1 MNHDIKKK
9 GSYDVFA
16 STNIIQESMSFGE
29 FLNTLLLKP
38 LQLVFEVIYTMA
50 DRIIDSPGLS
60 IIVLSLFMNFLI
72 LPLYMRADAIQEEE
86 HALEK
91 KLQKGVDHIKKTFRG
106 DERMMMLQTYYRQN
120 HYKPVYVLRSA
131 TSLFL
136 QIPFFMAAYSFLSN
150 LQLLNG
156 VSFGPIQDLSRPDG
170 LLQIAGISVNIL
182 PVIMTTINLIS
193 CVIFTKGS
201 PWKAKI
207 QLYVMALFFL
217 VFLYG
222 SPSGLVFYWTLN
234 NVFSLV
240 KTIFYK
246 LKNPRKILGVIFWAG
261 GMLLTVYGLFFYQ
274 GRTTRKMI
282 FFISI
287 ALLLQT
293 PFVYDRLRGKI
304 NWKKAEK
311 AENKKLFFGGGIF
324 LAVLTGALIPST
336 VIKASPQEFID
347 ITFFYNP
354 LWFIAHSLC
363 LATGI
368 FIVWAG
374 VFYFL
379 AKSSVRV
386 YFDKAMWILSGVF
399 IVDYMFFG
407 KNLGMLTNH
416 LKYEDGL
423 EFGWAEQLKNI
434 IVIMVVILIFY
445 IIYRYRD
452 KLAFEVLSIG
462 VLALSCMTAI
472 NVININTS
480 VNSIKGRNLEN
491 YVTIPRFTLSK
502 TGKNVIVLMLDRA
515 IGEYIPYLFQE
526 KPELE
531 EKFSGFTYYANT
543 ISFGFYTNL
552 GSPALFGGYEYTPV
566 EMNKRNQ
573 ESLVLKQNE
582 ALKVMPVLFDQN
594 DYQVTVCDPPYAGYQ
609 WIPDLSIY
617 NEYPE
622 IESYILQNK
631 FTDDSIKGRW
641 ILDNKRNFFCYGI
654 LKSAP
659 LCVQKT
665 IYDYGRYNQSDSDA
679 ETIDSKQVRMD
690 MYTSLGVSNTFMDAY
705 NALGA
710 YPEMTDTVEEDI
722 NTFLMMTNNTTHE
735 PMLLQEPDYVP
746 AMEVDNTE
754 YEKNHQDRYTIN
766 GRTLQMSTDVHA
778 IYYQSN
784 MAAMLQ
790 LGKWFDY
797 MRENDV
803 YDNTK
808 IILVADHGRSS
819 FYEGDEKNLEDTDT
833 SAFYPLLMVKDFDS
847 EGFTTSEE
855 FMTNADVPT
864 IAMKDII
871 ENPINP
877 FTGKEINSDEKT
889 AHDQYVNSSWEWDI
903 EINNGNTYLPAK
915 WYSVH
920 DDMRDINNW
929 KLVAEEEVV
938 LPPMEEEK

>member
-1 MNHDIKKK
+1 
-9 GSYDVFA
+9 
-16 STNIIQESMSFGE
+16 MSFSE
-29 FLNTLLLKP
+29 FLDTLLLKP
-38 LQLVFEVIYTMA
+38 LQLIFEVIYIMA
-50 DRIIDSPGLS
+50 DRVIDSPGLS
-60 IIVLSLFMNFLI
+60 IIVLSLFVNFLV

-91 KLQKGVDHIKKTFRG
+91 KLQGGVEHIRKTFSG

-120 HYKPVYVLRSA
+120 HYKPIYVLRSSV
-131 TSLFL
+131 SLFL
-136 QIPFFMAAYSFLSN
+136 QIPFFIAAYRFLSN

-156 VSFGPIQDLSRPDG
+156 VSFGPVQDLSRPDG
-170 LLQIAGISVNIL
+170 LLQIAGVSFNLL
-182 PVIMTTINLIS
+182 PVIMTIINLIS

-201 PWKAKI
+201 PLKAKI

-234 NVFSLV
+234 NIFSLV

-246 LKNPRKILGVIFWAG
+246 LKNPWKVFSIIFSAG
-261 GMLLTVYGLFFYQ
+261 GILLAVYGLFFYQ
-274 GRTTRKMI
+274 MRTLRKAI
-282 FFISI
+282 FFVLA
-287 ALLLQT
+287 ALLMQT
-293 PFVYDRLRGKI
+293 PFICGILRGKVKCR
-304 NWKKAEK
+304 KKQG
-311 AENKKLFFGGGIF
+311 AENKKIFFAGGIF
-324 LAVLTGALIPST
+324 LSVLTGALIPSA

-347 ITFFYNP
+347 ITLFYNP
-354 LWFIAHSLC
+354 LWFIVHSLC

-368 FIVWAG
+368 FVIWAG

-379 AKSSVRV
+379 AKHSIRI
-386 YFDKAMWILSGVF
+386 YFERIIWILSGVF
-399 IVDYMFFG
+399 TVDYMFFG

-416 LKYEDGL
+416 LEYEGGL
-423 EFGWAEQLKNI
+423 EFRWQEQLWNF
-434 IVIMVVILIFY
+434 IVAAVVILVFY
-445 IIYRYRD
+445 IVCKYCN
-452 KLAFEVLSIG
+452 KLASEILFIG
-462 VLALSCMTAI
+462 VLTLSCMTAV
-472 NVININTS
+472 NVWSINTS
-480 VNSIKGRNLEN
+480 VIGIKERNLEN
-491 YVTIPRFTLSK
+491 YETIPRFMLSK

-566 EMNKRNQ
+566 EMNRRNQ
-573 ESLVLKQNE
+573 ESLVSKHNE
-582 ALKVMPVLFDQN
+582 ALKVMPVVFDQN
-594 DYQVTVCDPPYAGYQ
+594 DYQVMVCDPPYAGYQ

-617 NEYPE
+617 SEYPG
-622 IESYILQNK
+622 IERYILQNK
-631 FTDDSIKGRW
+631 FTDESIKGRW
-641 ILDNKRNFFCYGI
+641 ILNNKRNFFCYGI

-659 LCVQKT
+659 LCIQKT

-679 ETIDSKQVRMD
+679 ETIDSKQIRID
-690 MYTSLGVSNTFMDAY
+690 MYTSIGVSNTFMDSY

-710 YPEMTDTVEEDI
+710 YPDMTDIVEEDV
-722 NTFLMMTNNTTHE
+722 NTFLMLTNNTTHE

-754 YEKNHQDRYTIN
+754 YEKNHQDRYTID
-766 GRTLQMSTDVHA
+766 GHTLQMSTDVHA

-797 MRENDV
+797 MRENGV

-808 IILVADHGRSS
+808 IILAADHGRSS
-819 FYEGDEKNLEDTDT
+819 FYEGDEKNLGDTDI
-833 SAFYPLLMVKDFDS
+833 SAFYPLLMVKDFNS
-847 EGFTTSEE
+847 EDFTISEE

-864 IAMKDII
+864 LAMKDII
-871 ENPINP
+871 VNPINP
-877 FTGKEINSDEKT
+877 FTGKEINSNEKM

-929 KLVAEEEVV
+929 KLVSEEEVV
-938 LPPMEEEK
+938 LPPMEEENE